1 MGCCTLQR
9 GRDLSGNG
17 SISTDALEAN
27 RLLVCRS
34 TLAKNLF
41 LALDPKPYQVQHTP
55 YCETVTESTSGGSR
69 FANKIAAADFQ
80 LVCAST
86 AAGGR
91 AWARGPSIGERAPVK
106 VAEGCFGLPQGTT
119 ATQEQ
124 RDEEE
129 RNKKV
134 LQWVRKVAAQVCDTD
149 GHLLAQCGI
158 I

>member
-1 MGCCTLQR
+1 M
-9 GRDLSGNG
+9 
-17 SISTDALEAN
+17 
-27 RLLVCRS
+27 
-34 TLAKNLF
+34 
-41 LALDPKPYQVQHTP
+41 
-55 YCETVTESTSGGSR
+55 
-69 FANKIAAADFQ
+69 
-80 LVCAST
+80 
-86 AAGGR
+86 
-91 AWARGPSIGERAPVK
+91 K

-134 LQWVRKVAAQVCDTD
+134 LQWVRKVAAQVCNTD